1 MTTDSAMSTDLAAAP
16 AAGRGRGLIP
26 LFIGL
31 MLAMLLA
38 SLNQTVLA
46 TALPTMVGELHGVDQ
61 LAWVITAYL
70 LASTV
75 ALPFYGKFGD
85 LIGRKSLLL
94 AAIALFMAGSLVGAL
109 AVDMTWLIVG
119 RAVQGLGGG
128 GLIILTQ
135 AIVAD
140 VVPARDRGKYMGPMG
155 GVFAFASVAGPLLGG
170 WFTQG
175 PGWRW
180 AFWINLPLGALALA
194 VAAVFLRL
202 PKGRQRR
209 PKLDY
214 LGMALL
220 VVGTTLMVLIGT
232 WGGLRYAWTSPPILG
247 MAAGTLV
254 TAALFVLVERR
265 AAEPIVPLHMFGSR
279 DFNLTTVGGLLMGVA
294 MFGTIAYMPTY
305 FQMANGIDA
314 TEAGL
319 LMIPMMAALLLTSVL
334 VGAYV
339 SRTGHYKSIP
349 IAGSVVMSVALVLMS
364 TVHTTTPV
372 WLVCLHLALLGVGV
386 GACMQLLVLI
396 VQNSFPLREVGTAT
410 AANNYFRQVGASLG
424 SAVVGSVFTN
434 RLLDMLRE
442 RLPAAATIPEGTGS
456 LTPDLLDSLPAP
468 VRDLIVASYNE
479 ALMPIFLVMA
489 PLGLAAAVMLAFL
502 SAKPLATRLDPEQE
516 RTGAAEDASAV
527 APPR

>member
-1 MTTDSAMSTDLAAAP
+1 MTTDSAVSPDRAAAV
-16 AAGRGRGLIP
+16 AGRGRGLIP

-61 LAWVITAYL
+61 LPWVITAYL

-75 ALPFYGKFGD
+75 ALPFYGKIGD
-85 LIGRKSLLL
+85 LVGRKYLLL
-94 AAIALFMAGSLVGAL
+94 AAIVLFMVGSLFGAL

-140 VVPARDRGKYMGPMG
+140 VVPARDRGKYMGPIG

-170 WFTQG
+170 WFTEG

-194 VAAVFLRL
+194 VAAVFLHL
-202 PKGRQRR
+202 PKGQQRR

-220 VVGTTLMVLIGT
+220 VVGTTLVVLIGT
-232 WGGLRYAWTSPPILG
+232 WGGLRYEWTSPPILG
-247 MAAGTLV
+247 LAAGTLL
-254 TAALFVLVERR
+254 AAVLFVLVERR
-265 AAEPIVPLHMFGSR
+265 AAEPVVPLHLFRNR
-279 DFNLTTVGGLLMGVA
+279 DFNLTTVAGLLTGVA
-294 MFGTIAYMPTY
+294 MFGAVAYMPTY
-305 FQMANGIDA
+305 FQMAAGVDA
-314 TEAGL
+314 TQAGL
-319 LMIPMMAALLLTSVL
+319 LMIPMMAALLVTSVL
-334 VGAYV
+334 VGVYV

-349 IAGSVVMSVALVLMS
+349 IAGSVVIGVALVLMS
-364 TVHTTTPV
+364 TVSVTTPV
-372 WLVCLHLALLGVGV
+372 WLICLHLGLMGMGLG
-386 GACMQLLVLI
+386 ASMQLLVLI

-424 SAVVGSVFTN
+424 SAVVGSLFTG
-434 RLLDMLRE
+434 RLLGLLRE
-442 RLPAAATIPEGTGS
+442 RLPEAAAIPEGTGS
-456 LTPDLLDSLPAP
+456 LTPELLDSLPAP
-468 VRDLIVASYNE
+468 VRELIVTAYNE

-489 PLGLAAAVMLAFL
+489 PLGVAAAVMLGFL
-502 SAKPLATRLDPEQE
+502 SAKPLATRLDPDQD
-516 RTGAAEDASAV
+516 RTSAAEEASAV
-527 APPR
+527 AARR